1 MMRSKFQREMQELN
15 EELKRMSRF
24 IEDTLGNAMEALR
37 SGSQS
42 LARQVYENDHI
53 ADELELSI
61 ERKSLLILLSEQP
74 VAKDLRV
81 ISTALKM
88 ITDMERICDQG
99 ADIAEIVLHLG
110 EEPNARPAQ
119 LYTMADKC
127 VIMVNEAIHAFLTD
141 DTMLAEAVIQS
152 DDEIDRLFM
161 QVRGELVKD
170 ILKDPSSS
178 SRKMDELMIAKYL
191 ERIGDHAQNIAEWV
205 IFAVTGEHKN
215 RQIL

>member
-1 MMRSKFQREMQELN
+1 MRNKFEREMWELN
-15 EELKRMSRF
+15 EELKQMSLF
-24 IEDTLGNAMEALR
+24 IEDTLSNAMEALR
-37 SGSQS
+37 TGSQA
-42 LARQVYENDHI
+42 LARKVYENDHI

-74 VAKDLRV
+74 VAKDLRT

-110 EEPNARPAQ
+110 EKPNARPAQ
-119 LYTMADKC
+119 LYTMAEKC
-127 VIMVNEAIHAFLTD
+127 VIMVNEAIHAFQSGD
-141 DTMLAEAVIQS
+141 KMLAEAVIQS

-161 QVRGELVKD
+161 QVRKD
-170 ILKDPSSS
+170 LADDIAKDPSCSS
-178 SRKMDELMIAKYL
+178 QKMDELMIAKYL

-205 IFAVTGEHKN
+205 IFAMTGEHKN
-215 RQIL
+215 RKIL

>member
-1 MMRSKFQREMQELN
+1 MTRTKFQREMQELN
-15 EELKRMSRF
+15 EELKRMSQF
-24 IEDTLGNAMEALR
+24 IEDTLGKAMEALR
-37 SGSQS
+37 TGSQT

-74 VAKDLRV
+74 VAKDLRM

-119 LYTMADKC
+119 LYTMAEKC
-127 VIMVNEAIHAFLTD
+127 VIMVNESIRAFMAG

-161 QVRGELVKD
+161 QVRGDLAQD
-170 ILKDPSSS
+170 IIKDPSLS
-178 SRKMDELMIAKYL
+178 SRKLDELMIAKYL

-205 IFAVTGEHKN
+205 IFAMTGEHKH

>member
-1 MMRSKFQREMQELN
+1 MTRTKFQREMQELN
-15 EELKRMSRF
+15 EELRRMSQF

-37 SGSQS
+37 TGSQS
-42 LARQVYENDHI
+42 MARQVYENDHI

-88 ITDMERICDQG
+88 ITDMERICDQC

-119 LYTMADKC
+119 LYIMAEKC
-127 VIMVNEAIHAFLTD
+127 VIMVNESIRAFMVG
-141 DTMLAEAVIQS
+141 DTMLADAVIES
-152 DDEIDRLFM
+152 DDEVDRLFM
-161 QVRGELVKD
+161 QVRGDLVED
-170 ILKDPSSS
+170 ILKDPNCS

-205 IFAVTGEHKN
+205 IFAMTGEHKN